1 MLAAF
6 GDSWPAWL
14 VLAFALAAGVLL
26 RRRPLVARFEAWMLA
41 TLALGGLL
49 LTNKPLTIAEDPID
63 LATLIALVSA
73 GGLVIALFALLI
85 FRVWSFTLATILAG
99 LLLLGI
105 GGLTLRPTGLLLAD
119 AVRSISSVQFVS
131 PVWLLALLV
140 VPLIPLISRRS
151 LSGLGTTRKWAAI
164 GLRALGVTL
173 LALALGEPRLRRPTD
188 STTVLYVVDRS
199 YSIPQEIEPE
209 RPESAATDRRWS
221 NVRQFIEQS
230 VKKRPPTRGD
240 DASGLI
246 LFGKRPRLALTPT
259 RALSWPVD
267 ERMAGPIDGNYTDIS
282 AALKLAL
289 ASFPEGSGKRIV
301 LISDGNENVGVA
313 EETAKLAAQNKVQ
326 IDTIALAPGYRN
338 ESDVLVLGVDAPAVT
353 AVGQQQ
359 PVRVSVRNA
368 TPGTIVEG
376 RLNLTKI
383 ADGQPAPVEV
393 EYGPQVIEPGETPK
407 VRLLPGLNVFKFRTK
422 IDAGKTPEGESQAL
436 LKATFTPTASRPV
449 SGGTAVVGLP
459 GDRVANN
466 SAQAVV
472 IGRGRREVLLVDEDA
487 FGGRSSHDYLLA
499 NLRYEPDPKGGPPLP
514 KLKVR
519 RERADKLPQDKN
531 ELALYLSGFDALIL
545 ANVPYER
552 FTEDQAETIRA
563 AVYDQGMGLVM
574 VGGPDSFGA
583 GGYQGT
589 RIEQALP
596 VDCEIKALK
605 AAGRGG
611 LVLIMHASE
620 MADGNKWQ
628 KDIAK
633 LAVKRLG
640 PADMVGVCQYDGFGG
655 MGQGVKWHIP
665 FQRVG
670 ESESASRNRI
680 LSLVDSMTPGDMP
693 DFDPFLTAAY
703 DTLSD
708 PKYALAVKHTIL
720 ISDGDPNYSGPGQ
733 RAVKNMA
740 AGGIT
745 CTTIGVATHGGAEK
759 SKLKL
764 IAEGTING
772 KGEKGN
778 FYDVTN
784 PNQLPSIYIKESRR
798 VSQSFLMQ
806 DAFAPERTGGA
817 GAAEALA
824 PGLPAKLPTL
834 YGMVRTTMKAN
845 VLAGMSL
852 KGPSPYPDQEFP
864 LLASWRYG
872 LGKAVAFTSDA
883 RTQPDAAIQFWDK
896 DWASSEIYRRFW
908 EQAVTWAMREAER
921 GKLTLVSE
929 YRDGKVRVTA
939 DVRDDLDR
947 PVSGVNLRAE
957 VTRPTPPAPGEK
969 PPPVEFRAKGNG
981 QFEAEFDA
989 TDSGAYFLN
998 VVGIQPDGARF
1009 DSARVGV
1016 TVPYSPEFA
1025 DLESNAPLLKRVADI
1040 TRGNYHTDEEDLLKL
1055 AQSGEVY
1062 RDPLSATR
1070 AVLPFWFWLV
1080 FLASIALVSDVAV
1093 RRIAFER
1100 DEVARGSTR
1109 IWRRL
1114 RTGANDVATTGDAN
1128 LDRLLG
1134 RKRRVGES
1142 LEGDLA
1148 RKRFVPTGESVP
1160 TPGGADEFA
1169 ARPSSPPLVPP
1180 PVAKPT
1186 QPADDAD
1193 DPLARLKKARDR
1205 ARDQQRRDGAG

>member
-1 MLAAF
+1 MLAAI
-6 GDSWPAWL
+6 GGSWPALL

-26 RRRPLVARFEAWMLA
+26 RRRPLVARFEAWALA
-41 TLALGGLL
+41 ALALGGLL
-49 LTNKPLTIAEDPID
+49 LSNKPLTVTDEPID
-63 LATLIALVSA
+63 LAILVA
-73 GGLVIALFALLI
+73 AVGAAGLVVSLIVLLLFRAWSFALAAV
-85 FRVWSFTLATILAG
+85 FAG
-99 LLLLGI
+99 LLLLGV
-105 GGLTLRPTGLLLAD
+105 GGLTLRPAGALLTDSLKSVTG
-119 AVRSISSVQFVS
+119 VQFVR
-131 PVWLLALLV
+131 PWWLLTLLA

-151 LSGLGTTRKWAAI
+151 LSGLGRTRKWAAI
-164 GLRALGVTL
+164 GLRSLGVLL

-199 YSIPQEIEPE
+199 YSIPQEVEAA
-209 RPESAATDRRWS
+209 RPEAAATDRRWQ
-221 NVRQFIEQS
+221 NVRQFIEQA
-230 VKKRPPTRGD
+230 VKKRPPSRGD

-267 ERMAGPIDGNYTDIS
+267 ERMAGPIDGNYTDIA

-289 ASFPEGSGKRIV
+289 ASFPEGSGKRVV

-353 AVGQQQ
+353 ALGQQQ

-368 TPGTIVEG
+368 TPNTVVEG
-376 RLNLTKI
+376 RLSLTKL
-383 ADGQPAPVEV
+383 AGGQPAAVEV
-393 EYGPQVIEPGETPK
+393 EFGPQVIEPGETPK

-422 IDAGKTPEGESQAL
+422 IDAGATPEGESQAL
-436 LKATFTPTASRPV
+436 LKATFTPTASRPA
-449 SGGTAVVGLP
+449 GGAAVVGLP

-472 IGRGRREVLLVDEDA
+472 IGRGRREVLLVDEDGP
-487 FGGRSSHDYLLA
+487 GGRSTHDYLLA
-499 NLRYEPDPKGGPPLP
+499 NLRFEPNPKGGAPLP

-531 ELALYLSGFDALIL
+531 ELALYLSGFDAVIL

-611 LVLIMHASE
+611 LVLVMHASE

-665 FQRVG
+665 FQPVG
-670 ESESASRNRI
+670 ESESQSRNRI
-680 LSLVDSMTPGDMP
+680 LALVDSMTPGDMP

-708 PKYALAVKHTIL
+708 PKYSLAVKHTIL

-740 AGGIT
+740 ANGIT

-764 IAEGTING
+764 IAEGTVNG

-806 DAFAPERTGGA
+806 EAFTPERAGGS
-817 GAAEALA
+817 GAAEVLA
-824 PGLPAKLPTL
+824 PGLPAKLPPL

-883 RTQPDAAIQFWDK
+883 RTQPDAMIQYWDK
-896 DWASSEIYRRFW
+896 DWAASEIYRRFW

-939 DVRDDLDR
+939 DVRDELDR

-957 VTRPTPPAPGEK
+957 VTRPNPPAPGET
-969 PPPVEFRAKGNG
+969 PPRVEFRAKGGG

-989 TDSGAYFLN
+989 TESGAYFLN
-998 VVGIQPDGARF
+998 VVGVKPDGSRF
-1009 DSARVGV
+1009 DGSRVGV

-1025 DLESNAPLLKRVADI
+1025 DLESNAPLLKRVAEI
-1040 TRGNYHTDEEDLLKL
+1040 TRGNYHTDEDDLLKL

-1093 RRIAFER
+1093 RRISFER
-1100 DEVARGSTR
+1100 GEVALGSTR
-1109 IWRRL
+1109 LWRRL
-1114 RTGANDVATTGDAN
+1114 RTGSEQAETTGDAN

-1134 RKRRVGES
+1134 RKRAVGES
-1142 LEGDLA
+1142 LDADLS
-1148 RKRFVPTGESVP
+1148 RRRYTPTGDAAP
-1160 TPGGADEFA
+1160 TPAGADEFA

-1180 PVAKPT
+1180 PVAKPE
-1186 QPADDAD
+1186 PAADAD

-1205 ARDQQRRDGAG
+1205 ARDQQRRDGPG

>member
-6 GDSWPAWL
+6 GTSWPAWL
-14 VLAFALAAGVLL
+14 VLLFALGAGVAL
-26 RRRPLVARFEAWMLA
+26 RRRPLFARLEAWGLA
-41 TLALGGLL
+41 ALALGGLL
-49 LTNKPLTIAEDPID
+49 LTNRPLTLTEDPID
-63 LATLIALVSA
+63 LASAVAAVSA
-73 GGLVIALFALLI
+73 GALVVAALTLLI
-85 FRVWSFTLATILAG
+85 FRVWSFALAVTLTG
-99 LLLLGI
+99 LLLVGV
-105 GGLTLRPTGLLLAD
+105 GGLTLRPAGALAAD
-119 AVRSISSVQFVS
+119 ALRSVVGVQFVR
-131 PVWLLALLV
+131 PWWLLTLLA

-151 LSGLGTTRKWAAI
+151 LSGLGVSRKWAAI
-164 GLRALGVTL
+164 GLRALGVAL
-173 LALALGEPRLRRPTD
+173 LGLALAEPRLRRPTD

-199 YSIPQEIEPE
+199 YSIPQEIAAE
-209 RPESAATDRRWS
+209 RPGSGPTDERWA
-221 NVRQFIEQS
+221 NMRQFIEQS
-230 VKKRPPTRGD
+230 VKRRPPSRGD

-289 ASFPEGSGKRIV
+289 ASFPEGSGKRVV

-313 EETAKLAAQNKVQ
+313 EETAKLAARNKVQ
-326 IDTIALAPGYRN
+326 IDTVALAPGYRN

-353 AVGQQQ
+353 ALGQQQ

-368 TPGTIVEG
+368 TPNTLVEG
-376 RLNLTKI
+376 RLELTKT
-383 ADGQPAPVEV
+383 ADGQPAPVEI
-393 EYGPQVIEPGETPK
+393 EFGPQVVEPGGTPK

-422 IDAGKTPEGESQAL
+422 VEPGQNPAGESQAL

-449 SGGTAVVGLP
+449 AGGDAVVGLP

-466 SAQAVV
+466 RAEAVV
-472 IGRGRREVLLVDEDA
+472 IGRGRREVLLVDEDGP
-487 FGGRSSHDYLLA
+487 GGRSSHDYLLA
-499 NLRYEPDPKGGPPLP
+499 NLRYEPNPKGGAPLP

-531 ELALYLSGFDALIL
+531 ELALYLSGFDAVIL

-552 FTEDQAETIRA
+552 FTEDQAEAIRA

-633 LAVKRLG
+633 LAIQRLG
-640 PADMVGVCQYDGFGG
+640 PADMVGVVQYDGFGG

-665 FQRVG
+665 FQTVG
-670 ESESASRNRI
+670 ESESAARNRI
-680 LSLVDSMTPGDMP
+680 LAQVDSLVPGDMP

-708 PKYALAVKHTIL
+708 AKYNLAVKHCIL

-740 AGGIT
+740 ANGIT

-764 IAEGTING
+764 IAEGTTNG
-772 KGEKGN
+772 QGEKGN

-784 PNQLPSIYIKESRR
+784 PNQLPAIYIKESRR
-798 VSQSFLMQ
+798 VSQSFLLKEP
-806 DAFAPERTGGA
+806 FTPERVGGA
-817 GAAEALA
+817 GASEALA
-824 PGLPAKLPTL
+824 PGLPNKLPTL
-834 YGMVRTTMKAN
+834 YGMVRTTIKAN

-883 RTQPDAAIQFWDK
+883 RTQPESAIQYWDK
-896 DWASSEIYRRFW
+896 DWAASEIYRRFW

-921 GKLTLVSE
+921 GKLTLVTE

-939 DVRDDLDR
+939 DVRDELDR
-947 PVSGVNLRAE
+947 PVSGIDLRAE
-957 VTRPTPPAPGEK
+957 VTRPTAPAPGEK
-969 PPPVEFRAKGNG
+969 PPAVEFRAKGGG
-981 QFEAEFDA
+981 QFEAEFEA
-989 TDSGAYFLN
+989 TDAGAYFLN
-998 VVGIQPDGARF
+998 VVGTNPDGSRF
-1009 DSARVGV
+1009 DSSRA
-1016 TVPYSPEFA
+1016 PASP
-1025 DLESNAPLLKRVADI
+1025 S
-1040 TRGNYHTDEEDLLKL
+1040 
-1055 AQSGEVY
+1055 
-1062 RDPLSATR
+1062 
-1070 AVLPFWFWLV
+1070 
-1080 FLASIALVSDVAV
+1080 
-1093 RRIAFER
+1093 
-1100 DEVARGSTR
+1100 
-1109 IWRRL
+1109 
-1114 RTGANDVATTGDAN
+1114 
-1128 LDRLLG
+1128 
-1134 RKRRVGES
+1134 
-1142 LEGDLA
+1142 
-1148 RKRFVPTGESVP
+1148 PT
-1160 TPGGADEFA
+1160 
-1169 ARPSSPPLVPP
+1169 RPSSPTWS
-1180 PVAKPT
+1180 PT
-1186 QPADDAD
+1186 PRYSNAS
-1193 DPLARLKKARDR
+1193 
-1205 ARDQQRRDGAG
+1205 RR